1 MTASRAPVAPV
12 GGLTG
17 VQVAPLVALALLVPA
32 QLYLAIPLSP
42 TFGEAFGVDDAAAVW
57 AGSAFAIAYAVG
69 FLVFGPLSDQ
79 VGRRAVLVVGTVA
92 TAVATVL
99 AGVAT
104 EWEVFLACRALQGF
118 AASSFAPVAL
128 VLVAERVAPER
139 RATVMTAVTGGLL
152 GAGVVGQAVGALAV
166 DAWRLPFW
174 VGAVCYAT
182 TAFVLARLLPPDR
195 PVASTSWRGA
205 PRTMARLATTWP
217 AVAVF
222 AAAPTVFGGFVA
234 VYAVLG
240 PHLAATTGITASGQ
254 VGVRA
259 VGAIALVV
267 APVVS
272 GLLSRRGPRHVPVAG
287 FLTAAVGMVV
297 ALAGADLPVIAVA
310 GSVVVVAGMG
320 LAVPGLV
327 GLLHTLVPAAAG
339 TAIAVNTCVLFAG
352 AALAQPLAAS
362 LGYRPTLITYTVGL
376 VAAAVLVGT
385 SARPSGGTS

>member
-1 MTASRAPVAPV
+1 MTTTRTDVAPV
-12 GGLTG
+12 DGLTG
-17 VQVAPLVALALLVPA
+17 AQVVLLVALALFVPA

-42 TFGEAFGVDDAAAVW
+42 TFGEAFGVGDAAAVW

-92 TAVATVL
+92 TAAATAA

-104 EWEVFLACRALQGF
+104 GWEVFLACRALQGF
-118 AASSFAPVAL
+118 AAASFAPVAL
-128 VLVAERVAPER
+128 VLVAERVGPER
-139 RATVMTAVTGGLL
+139 RAAAMTAVTGGLL

-174 VGAVCYAT
+174 VGAAGYAA
-182 TAFVLARLLPPDR
+182 TALVLARLLPPDR
-195 PVASTSWRGA
+195 PVAPTSWRGA
-205 PRTMARLATTWP
+205 PRTMARLATTR
-217 AVAVF
+217 ATVAVF
-222 AAAPTVFGGFVA
+222 ASAPTVFGGFVA

-259 VGAIALVV
+259 VGAVALVV

-272 GLLSRRGPRHVPVAG
+272 GLLSRRGPRHLPVAG
-287 FLTAAVGMVV
+287 FLTAAVGMLV
-297 ALAGADLPVIAVA
+297 ALAGADRPEVAVA

-327 GLLHTLVPAAAG
+327 GLLHTLVPTAAG
-339 TAIAVNTCVLFAG
+339 SAIAVNTCLLFVG
-352 AALAQPLAAS
+352 AALAQPVAAS

-385 SARPSGGTS
+385 SNRSSGGSS

>member
-1 MTASRAPVAPV
+1 MTTSSARVAPV
-12 GGLTG
+12 DGLTG
-17 VQVAPLVALALLVPA
+17 VQVVLLVALALFVPA
-32 QLYLAIPLSP
+32 QLYLAIPLSA
-42 TFGEAFGVDDAAAVW
+42 TFGEAFGVGDAAVW

-92 TAVATVL
+92 TAAATAAAGLATV
-99 AGVAT
+99 
-104 EWEVFLACRALQGF
+104 WEVFLACRALQGF
-118 AASSFAPVAL
+118 AAASFAPVAL
-128 VLVAERVAPER
+128 VLVAERIKPER
-139 RATVMTAVTGGLL
+139 RAAAMTAVTGGLL

-174 VGAVCYAT
+174 VGAVGYAV
-182 TAFVLARLLPPDR
+182 TALVLARLLPPDR
-195 PVASTSWRGA
+195 PVAPTSWRGA

-217 AVAVF
+217 TVAVF
-222 AAAPTVFGGFVA
+222 ASAPTVFGGFVA

-254 VGVRA
+254 VNVRA
-259 VGAIALVV
+259 VGAVALVV

-272 GLLSRRGPRHVPVAG
+272 GLLSRRGPRHLPVAG
-287 FLTAAVGMVV
+287 FLTAAVGMLVT
-297 ALAGADLPVIAVA
+297 LAGADRPGVAVA

-339 TAIAVNTCVLFAG
+339 TAIAVNTCLLFAG

-362 LGYRPTLITYTVGL
+362 LGYRPTLIAYTVGL

-385 SARPSGGTS
+385 SNPTPGGNS